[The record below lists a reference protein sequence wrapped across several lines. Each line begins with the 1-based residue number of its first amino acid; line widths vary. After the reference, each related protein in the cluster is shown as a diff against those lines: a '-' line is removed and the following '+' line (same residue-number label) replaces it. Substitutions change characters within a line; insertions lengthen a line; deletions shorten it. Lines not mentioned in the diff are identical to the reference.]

1 MLKIAICDDEPF
13 MCGLL
18 KEKIEEYL
26 QKGSKEFKIFCYPNG
41 ESLPVFGDFDI
52 VLLDVQMPGINGMEL
67 AKRLRENG
75 NSCAVIFVTILKEP
89 VFDAFE
95 VDAVDYLC
103 KPVDEVRLKR
113 ALERAIRRID
123 VQKGKAL
130 LIHTMNHRQSVK
142 LDSILYCEVFN
153 RKILLHTQQGVIEY
167 YSRLSDVENQLD
179 KRFAKCHRSY
189 LVNLDYLSECSKGQ
203 IILTNGERI
212 PVSKARWQSFMS
224 QMLHYMKDG
233 VEP

>member
-1 MLKIAICDDEPF
+1 MLKIAVCDDEPF
-13 MCGLL
+13 MCEML
-18 KEKIEEYL
+18 KEKIGEYL
-26 QKGSKEFKIFCYPNG
+26 REGSKEFKIFCYPNG
-41 ESLPVFGDFDI
+41 ESLPVSGGFDI
-52 VLLDVQMPGINGMEL
+52 VLLDVQMPGISGMEL

-75 NSCAVIFVTILKEP
+75 NSCAVIFVTVLKEP

-103 KPVDEVRLKR
+103 KPVDSVRLKR
-113 ALERAIRRID
+113 ALERAIRRTEE
-123 VQKGKAL
+123 QKGKTL
-130 LIHTMNHRQSVK
+130 LIQTMNRHQSVK

-167 YSRLSDVENQLD
+167 YSRLSDVANQLD
-179 KRFAKCHRSY
+179 SRFAKCHRSY

-212 PVSKARWQSFMS
+212 PVSKARWQAFMS
-224 QMLHYMKDG
+224 QMLHYMKNE

>member
-1 MLKIAICDDEPF
+1 MLKIAVCDDEPF
-13 MCGLL
+13 MCEML
-18 KEKIEEYL
+18 KEKIGEYL
-26 QKGSKEFKIFCYPNG
+26 REGSKEFKIFCYPNG
-41 ESLPVFGDFDI
+41 ESLPVSGGFDI
-52 VLLDVQMPGINGMEL
+52 VFLDVQMPGISGMEL

-75 NSCAVIFVTILKEP
+75 NSCAVIFVTVLKEP

-103 KPVDEVRLKR
+103 KPVDSVRLKR
-113 ALERAIRRID
+113 ALERAIRRTEE
-123 VQKGKAL
+123 QKGKTL
-130 LIHTMNHRQSVK
+130 LIQTMNRRQSVK

-167 YSRLSDVENQLD
+167 YSRLSDVANQLD
-179 KRFAKCHRSY
+179 SRFAKCHRSY

-212 PVSKARWQSFMS
+212 PVSKARWQAFMG
-224 QMLHYMKDG
+224 QMLHYMKNE
-233 VEP
+233 VEL

>member
-1 MLKIAICDDEPF
+1 MLKIAVCDDEPF
-13 MCGLL
+13 MCEML
-18 KEKIEEYL
+18 KEKIGEYL
-26 QKGSKEFKIFCYPNG
+26 REGSKEFKIFCYPNG
-41 ESLPVFGDFDI
+41 ESLPVSGGFDI
-52 VLLDVQMPGINGMEL
+52 VFLDVQMPGISGMEL

-75 NSCAVIFVTILKEP
+75 NSCAVIFVTVLKEP

-103 KPVDEVRLKR
+103 KPVDSVRLKR
-113 ALERAIRRID
+113 ALERAIRRTEE
-123 VQKGKAL
+123 QKGKTL
-130 LIHTMNHRQSVK
+130 LIQTMNRRQSVK

-167 YSRLSDVENQLD
+167 YSRLSDVANQLD
-179 KRFAKCHRSY
+179 SRFAKCHRSY

-212 PVSKARWQSFMS
+212 PVSKARWQAFMS
-224 QMLHYMKDG
+224 QMLHYMKNE